1 MSPSAPRIKS
11 PQQLIAESGAD
22 LEGHGLKRT
31 MGLFQLVCFG
41 IGAIVGTGIFV
52 GLSDSVAEAG
62 PAVVVSFV
70 LAAITC
76 VFTAFS
82 FAELGGAIPVSGS
95 SYSFAYASLGE
106 RVAFL
111 VGWCLLL
118 EYGVSVSAVA
128 VGWSQYLNELLDSL
142 VGLRLPDVVSAGPGD
157 GGVINLPAVVVIAL
171 AAVLLVR
178 GVRESARA
186 TAAMAVLKIGILI
199 VFLAI
204 GFTAFEDGNLA
215 PFAAHGAAGIT
226 AGASLAFFSY
236 IGFDAIT
243 TAGEEVKNPR
253 RNIPIAILVCLGV
266 VTVLYGAV
274 ALSAIGALGA
284 DDVAGRPAALSLVVD
299 QVTGSTVGGGIIA
312 FGAVVAIASVVLAV
326 MYGQTRVLM
335 SMSRDG
341 LVPRIFERVSPKS
354 ATPVANTWIVA
365 GVFAV
370 PAAFSTLDVVVG
382 LTTIGTLAVMAVVNI
397 AVIALRR
404 RNPELSRSFR
414 VPLYPLS
421 PVLGVGFCLYL
432 IWGTGW
438 TTWIQFAVFLAVG
451 ALVYTFYSRRNSRL
465 APTGTPPTGT
475 PPTGTPAAG
484 TPPTGMPAA
493 GTPATGTP
501 ATGTPAAGTPPTGM
515 PAACAPSAGEVP
527 AGEVPADT
535 ARTGAVR
542 T

>member
-1 MSPSAPRIKS
+1 MLHQRRDRPVSPLRPPSLSPRPGLRIKS
-11 PQQLIAESGAD
+11 PDQLVAESGAD

-41 IGAIVGTGIFV
+41 VGAIVGTGIFV

-62 PAVVVSFV
+62 PAVVLSFV

-76 VFTAFS
+76 IFTAFS

-95 SYSFAYASLGE
+95 SYSFAYATLGE
-106 RVAFL
+106 RIAFL

-128 VGWSQYLNELLDSL
+128 VGWSQYVNELLNSL
-142 VGLRLPDVVSAGPGD
+142 VGWHLPTALSAGPGE
-157 GGVINLPAVVVIAL
+157 GGVINLPAIVVIMM
-171 AAVLLVR
+171 AATLLVR
-178 GVRESARA
+178 GIRESAGA

-199 VFLAI
+199 AFCAI
-204 GFTAFEDGNLA
+204 AFTAFEAGNLT
-215 PFAAHGAAGIT
+215 PFATHGPAGVT

-253 RNIPIAILVCLGV
+253 RNIPIAILICIGV
-266 VTVLYGAV
+266 ATLLYCAV
-274 ALSAIGALGA
+274 ALAAIGALGA
-284 DDVAGRPAALSLVVD
+284 DAVSDKPAALSLIVD

-326 MYGQTRVLM
+326 MYGQTRILM

-341 LVPRIFERVSPKS
+341 LVPRVFERVSPRT

-365 GVFAV
+365 VVFAV
-370 PAAFSTLDVVVG
+370 PAAFASLDVVVN
-382 LTTIGTLAVMAVVNI
+382 LTTIGTLGTMVAVNV

-404 RNPELSRSFR
+404 SNPGLKRSFR

-421 PVLGVGFCLYL
+421 PILGVLFCLYL
-432 IWGTGW
+432 MYGTGW
-438 TTWIQFAVFLAVG
+438 ATWVQFAVFLVAGAAVY
-451 ALVYTFYSRRNSRL
+451 ALYSRSRSRL
-465 APTGTPPTGT
+465 AG
-475 PPTGTPAAG
+475 
-484 TPPTGMPAA
+484 
-493 GTPATGTP
+493 
-501 ATGTPAAGTPPTGM
+501 
-515 PAACAPSAGEVP
+515 
-527 AGEVPADT
+527 ADQD
-535 ARTGAVR
+535 
-542 T
+542 

>member
-41 IGAIVGTGIFV
+41 VGAIVGTGIFV

-142 VGLRLPDVVSAGPGD
+142 VGLRLPDVLSAGPGD
-157 GGVINLPAVVVIAL
+157 GGMINLPAVIVIAL

-178 GVRESARA
+178 GVRESARV
-186 TAAMAVLKIGILI
+186 TAAMAVLKLGIL
-199 VFLAI
+199 VLFCAV
-204 GFTAFEDGNLA
+204 GFTAFKDGNLS
-215 PFAAHGAAGIT
+215 PFAGHGAAGIT

-253 RNIPIAILVCLGV
+253 RNIPIAILICLGV
-266 VTVLYGAV
+266 VTLLYGAV
-274 ALSAIGALGA
+274 ALSAVGALGA

-299 QVTGSTVGGGIIA
+299 QVTGSTIGGGIIA

-341 LVPRIFERVSPKS
+341 LVPRVFERVSPKS

-365 GVFAV
+365 AVFAV
-370 PAAFSTLDVVVG
+370 PAAFSSLDVVVG

-421 PVLGVGFCLYL
+421 PVLGVVFCLYL

-438 TTWIQFAVFLAVG
+438 TTWVQFAAFLAVG
-451 ALVYTFYSRRNSRL
+451 ALVYAFYGRRNSRL
-465 APTGTPPTGT
+465 AAGA
-475 PPTGTPAAG
+475 PASAG
-484 TPPTGMPAA
+484 TAPGAA
-493 GTPATGTP
+493 ASGDAVQADAVPV
-501 ATGTPAAGTPPTGM
+501 AA
-515 PAACAPSAGEVP
+515 VP
-527 AGEVPADT
+527 ASTASAPA
-535 ARTGAVR
+535 GAGPEQR
-542 T
+542 EG